1 MFVDEIKLSVSSGA
15 GGPGSVSFNNLNSK
29 TKPSGGSGGDG
40 GSVILQVNKELPDLS
55 HIMSN
60 SSLKAENGG
69 PGNKNFQNGT
79 SGENLIIEVPK
90 GTQVFIDDEMYADLH
105 DNNSSYELITGSKG
119 GRGNYELISKRN
131 PNPQICEQGIKR
143 KSLDVKLSYSLY
155 SDISIIGLPN
165 AGKSTLIQKLTNS
178 KAKIGDYE
186 FTTTSPNIG
195 VLNNSELLI
204 TICDLPGLLEGASDG
219 VGMGRRVLKHLR
231 NTKFI
236 IYLIDP
242 INDKFNISSQIS
254 MLENELFKF
263 DENYQSIKKLIV
275 INKSDQLSTTN
286 EEYLNISCLNENG
299 IDKLVSIIQEEFK
312 EDLPFIYSDFHKI
325 VLEQEDYFIEK
336 IENQFI
342 CSGELVTNMINISG
356 NKDSVLDEIFIRFEK
371 SVLSREINEMGAIDG
386 DTIVLGNL
394 EFEYKQ

>member
-29 TKPSGGSGGDG
+29 SKPSGGSGGDG
-40 GSVILQVNKELPDLS
+40 GSVILQVNEELPDLS

-79 SGENLIIEVPK
+79 SGQNLIIEVPK
-90 GTQVFIDDEMYADLH
+90 GTQVFIDNEMYADLH
-105 DNNSSYELITGSKG
+105 ENNSSYKLLSGSKG

-131 PNPQICEQGIKR
+131 HNPQICEQGVKR
-143 KSLDVKLSYSLY
+143 KSLDVRLSYSLY
-155 SDISIIGLPN
+155 SDISIVGLPN

-186 FTTTSPNIG
+186 FTTISPNIG
-195 VLNNSELLI
+195 VLNNSESLI
-204 TICDLPGLLEGASDG
+204 TICDLPGLLEGASEG

-242 INDKFNISSQIS
+242 INEKFNINSQIS
-254 MLENELFKF
+254 MLEDELSKF
-263 DENYQSIKKLIV
+263 DENYQSIKKLTV
-275 INKSDQLSTTN
+275 INKSDQLYTTN

-299 IDKLVSIIQEEFK
+299 IDELVSRIQKEFQ
-312 EDLPFIYSDFHKI
+312 EDLPIIYSEFHKI

-342 CSGELVTNMINISG
+342 CSGELVTNMVNISG

-371 SVLSREINEMGAIDG
+371 SVLSKEINEMGAIDG

>member
-131 PNPQICEQGIKR
+131 PNPQICEQGVKR

-195 VLNNSELLI
+195 VLNNSESLI

-242 INDKFNISSQIS
+242 INEKFNISSQIS

-263 DENYQSIKKLIV
+263 DENYQSFKKLIV
-275 INKSDQLSTTN
+275 INKSDQLSITN
-286 EEYLNISCLNENG
+286 AEYLNISCLNENG

-312 EDLPFIYSDFHKI
+312 EDLPIIYSEFHKI

-371 SVLSREINEMGAIDG
+371 SVLSREISEMGAIDG

>member
-1 MFVDEIKLSVSSGA
+1 MFVDEIKLSVFSGA

-155 SDISIIGLPN
+155 SDISIVGLPN

-195 VLNNSELLI
+195 VLNNSESLI

-275 INKSDQLSTTN
+275 INKSDKLTTPN
-286 EEYLNISCLNENG
+286 EEYLNISCLNEHG
-299 IDKLVSIIQEEFK
+299 IDMLVSKILDVFQDE
-312 EDLPFIYSDFHKI
+312 LPIIYSEFHKI
-325 VLEQEDYFIEK
+325 VLEQDDYFIEK

-371 SVLSREINEMGAIDG
+371 SVLSREISEMGAIDG

>member
-90 GTQVFIDDEMYADLH
+90 GTQVFIDNEMYADLH

-155 SDISIIGLPN
+155 SDISIVGLPN

-195 VLNNSELLI
+195 VLNNSESLI

-236 IYLIDP
+236 IFLIDP
-242 INDKFNISSQIS
+242 INEKFNISSQIS
-254 MLENELFKF
+254 MLEDELFKF

-275 INKSDQLSTTN
+275 INKSDKLTTPN
-286 EEYLNISCLNENG
+286 EEYLNISCFNEHG
-299 IDKLVSIIQEEFK
+299 IDVLVSKIQDVFQD
-312 EDLPFIYSDFHKI
+312 DLPIIYSEFHKI
-325 VLEQEDYFIEK
+325 VLEQDDYFIEK

-371 SVLSREINEMGAIDG
+371 SILSREISEMGAIDG

>member
-1 MFVDEIKLSVSSGA
+1 MFVDEINLSVSSGA

-79 SGENLIIEVPK
+79 SGKNLIIEVPR
-90 GTQVFIDDEMYADLH
+90 GTQVFIDNEMYADLH
-105 DNNSSYELITGSKG
+105 DNNSSYELLTGSKG

-131 PNPQICEQGIKR
+131 PNPQICEQGVKR
-143 KSLDVKLSYSLY
+143 KLLNLKLSFSLY
-155 SDISIIGLPN
+155 SDISIVGLPN
-165 AGKSTLIQKLTNS
+165 AGKSTLIQKITNS

-186 FTTTSPNIG
+186 FTTTIPNIG
-195 VLNNSELLI
+195 VLNNSELLL
-204 TICDLPGLLEGASDG
+204 TICDLPGLLEGASEG

-242 INDKFNISSQIS
+242 INEKFSINSQIS
-254 MLENELFKF
+254 MLDDELFKF
-263 DENYQSIKKLIV
+263 DENYQLIKKLIV
-275 INKSDQLSTTN
+275 INKSDQLSTKK
-286 EEYLNISCLNENG
+286 EGYLYISCLNENG
-299 IDKLVSIIQEEFK
+299 IDELVSRIQEEFQ
-312 EDLPFIYSDFHKI
+312 EDLPIIYSEFHKI

-336 IENQFI
+336 IENQYI
-342 CSGELVTNMINISG
+342 CTGELVSNMVNISG
-356 NKDSVLDEIFIRFEK
+356 NKDSVLDEIFFRFEN
-371 SVLSREINEMGAIDG
+371 SVLSKEINEMGAIDG

>member
-40 GSVILQVNKELPDLS
+40 GSVILRVNKELPDLS

-90 GTQVFIDDEMYADLH
+90 GTQVFIDNEMYADLH
-105 DNNSSYELITGSKG
+105 DNNSSYELLTGSKG
-119 GRGNYELISKRN
+119 GRGNYELTSKRN
-131 PNPQICEQGIKR
+131 PNPQICEQGVKR
-143 KSLDVKLSYSLY
+143 KSIDVKLSYSLY
-155 SDISIIGLPN
+155 SDISIVGLPN

-195 VLNNSELLI
+195 VLNNSESLI

-242 INDKFNISSQIS
+242 INEKFDISSQIS
-254 MLENELFKF
+254 MLEDELFKF

-275 INKSDQLSTTN
+275 INKSDKLSTPN
-286 EEYLNISCLNENG
+286 EKYLNISCLNDHG
-299 IDKLVSIIQEEFK
+299 INKLVSRIQDVFQD
-312 EDLPFIYSDFHKI
+312 DLPIIYSDFHKI
-325 VLEQEDYFIEK
+325 VLDQEDYFIEK
-336 IENQFI
+336 IENQYI
-342 CSGELVTNMINISG
+342 CSGQLVTNMINISG

-371 SVLSREINEMGAIDG
+371 SVLSKEISEMGAIDG

-394 EFEYKQ
+394 EFEYKH

>member
-1 MFVDEIKLSVSSGA
+1 MFVDEIKLSVSTGA

-90 GTQVFIDDEMYADLH
+90 GTQVFIDNEMYADLH

-155 SDISIIGLPN
+155 SDISIVGLPN

-195 VLNNSELLI
+195 VLNNSESLV

-242 INDKFNISSQIS
+242 INEKFNINSQIS
-254 MLENELFKF
+254 MLEDELFKF
-263 DENYQSIKKLIV
+263 DENYQSIKKLVV
-275 INKSDQLSTTN
+275 INKSDKLSTPN
-286 EEYLNISCLNENG
+286 EEYLNISCLNEHG
-299 IDKLVSIIQEEFK
+299 IDKLVSRIQDVFQD
-312 EDLPFIYSDFHKI
+312 DLPLIYSDFHKI

-371 SVLSREINEMGAIDG
+371 SVLSREISKMGAIDG

>member
-15 GGPGSVSFNNLNSK
+15 GGPGSVSFSNLNSK

-79 SGENLIIEVPK
+79 SGKNLIIEVPR
-90 GTQVFIDDEMYADLH
+90 GTQVFIDNEMYADLH
-105 DNNSSYELITGSKG
+105 DNNSSYELLTGSKG

-131 PNPQICEQGIKR
+131 PNPQICEQGVKR
-143 KSLDVKLSYSLY
+143 KSLDVKISYSLY
-155 SDISIIGLPN
+155 SDISIVGLPN

-242 INDKFNISSQIS
+242 INEKFNISSQIS
-254 MLENELFKF
+254 MLEDELFKF

-275 INKSDQLSTTN
+275 INKSDKLSTPN
-286 EEYLNISCLNENG
+286 MGYLNISCLNDDG
-299 IDKLVSIIQEEFK
+299 IDKLVSRIQDEFQD
-312 EDLPFIYSDFHKI
+312 DLPIIYSEFHKI

-336 IENQFI
+336 IENQYI

-371 SVLSREINEMGAIDG
+371 SVLSKEISEMGAIDG

>member
-40 GSVILQVNKELPDLS
+40 GSVFLQVNEELPDLS

-90 GTQVFIDDEMYADLH
+90 GTQVFIDNEMYADLH
-105 DNNSSYELITGSKG
+105 DNNSSYELIVGSKG

-131 PNPQICEQGIKR
+131 PNPQICEQGVKR
-143 KSLDVKLSYSLY
+143 KSLDIKLTYSIY
-155 SDISIIGLPN
+155 SDISIVGLPN

-195 VLNNSELLI
+195 VLNNSKAMI
-204 TICDLPGLLEGASDG
+204 TICDLPGLIEGASEG

-242 INDKFNISSQIS
+242 INEKFNISSQIS
-254 MLENELFKF
+254 MLEDELLKF

-275 INKSDQLSTTN
+275 INKSDKISIPKK
-286 EEYLNISCLNENG
+286 EYLYISCLNEYG
-299 IDKLVSIIQEEFK
+299 IDKLVSRIQDEFQD
-312 EDLPFIYSDFHKI
+312 DLPIIYSEFHKI
-325 VLEQEDYFIEK
+325 VLEQEGYSIEK

-342 CSGELVTNMINISG
+342 CSGELVANMINISG

-371 SVLSREINEMGAIDG
+371 SVLSREINEMGAVDG

>member
-29 TKPSGGSGGDG
+29 TKPSGGSGGNG

-155 SDISIIGLPN
+155 SDISIVGLPN

-195 VLNNSELLI
+195 VLNNSESLI

-242 INDKFNISSQIS
+242 INEKFNISSQIS
-254 MLENELFKF
+254 MLEDELFKF

-275 INKSDQLSTTN
+275 INKSDKLTTPN
-286 EEYLNISCLNENG
+286 EEYLNISCLNEHG
-299 IDKLVSIIQEEFK
+299 IEILVSKIQDVFQD
-312 EDLPFIYSDFHKI
+312 DLPIIYSEFHKI
-325 VLEQEDYFIEK
+325 VLEQDDYFIEK

-371 SVLSREINEMGAIDG
+371 SVLSREISEMGAIDG

>member
-1 MFVDEIKLSVSSGA
+1 MFVDEINLSVSSGA
-15 GGPGSVSFNNLNSK
+15 GGPGSVNFNNLNSK
-29 TKPSGGSGGDG
+29 TKPSGGSGGNG

-79 SGENLIIEVPK
+79 SGKNLIIEVPK
-90 GTQVFIDDEMYADLH
+90 GTQVFIDNEMYADLH
-105 DNNSSYELITGSKG
+105 DNNSSYELLTGSKG

-131 PNPQICEQGIKR
+131 PNPQICEQGVKR
-143 KSLDVKLSYSLY
+143 KLLNLKLSFSLY
-155 SDISIIGLPN
+155 SDISIVGLPN
-165 AGKSTLIQKLTNS
+165 AGKSTLIQKITNS

-195 VLNNSELLI
+195 VLNNSELLL
-204 TICDLPGLLEGASDG
+204 TICDLPGLLEGASEG

-242 INDKFNISSQIS
+242 INEKFSINSQIS
-254 MLENELFKF
+254 MLDDELFKF
-263 DENYQSIKKLIV
+263 DENYQLIKKLIV
-275 INKSDQLSTTN
+275 INKSDQLSTTK
-286 EEYLNISCLNENG
+286 EGYLYISCLNENG
-299 IDKLVSIIQEEFK
+299 IDELVSRIQEEFQ
-312 EDLPFIYSDFHKI
+312 EDLPIIYSEFHKI

-336 IENQFI
+336 IENQYI
-342 CSGELVTNMINISG
+342 CTGELVSNMVNISG
-356 NKDSVLDEIFIRFEK
+356 NKDSVLDEIFIRFEN
-371 SVLSREINEMGAIDG
+371 SVLSKKINEMGAIDG

>member
-1 MFVDEIKLSVSSGA
+1 MFVDEIKLSVSTGA

-79 SGENLIIEVPK
+79 SGENLIIQVPK
-90 GTQVFIDDEMYADLH
+90 GTQVIIDNEMYADLH
-105 DNNSSYELITGSKG
+105 DNNSSYELLTGSKG

-155 SDISIIGLPN
+155 SDISIVGLPN

-195 VLNNSELLI
+195 VLNNSESLV

-242 INDKFNISSQIS
+242 INEKFNINSQIS
-254 MLENELFKF
+254 MLEDELFKF
-263 DENYQSIKKLIV
+263 DENYQSIKKLVV
-275 INKSDQLSTTN
+275 INKSDKLSTPN
-286 EEYLNISCLNENG
+286 EEYLNISCLNEHG
-299 IDKLVSIIQEEFK
+299 IDKLVSRIQDVFQD
-312 EDLPFIYSDFHKI
+312 DLPLIYSDFHKI

-371 SVLSREINEMGAIDG
+371 SILSREISEMGAIDG

>member
-155 SDISIIGLPN
+155 SDISIVGLPN

-195 VLNNSELLI
+195 VLNNSESLI

-242 INDKFNISSQIS
+242 INEKFNISSQIS
-254 MLENELFKF
+254 MLEDELFKF

-275 INKSDQLSTTN
+275 INKSDKLTTLN
-286 EEYLNISCLNENG
+286 EEYLNISCLNEHG
-299 IDKLVSIIQEEFK
+299 IEILVSKIQDVFQD
-312 EDLPFIYSDFHKI
+312 DLPIIYSEFHKI
-325 VLEQEDYFIEK
+325 VLEQDDYFIEK

-371 SVLSREINEMGAIDG
+371 SVLSREISEMGAIDG

>member
-40 GSVILQVNKELPDLS
+40 GSVILQVNKVLPDLS

-155 SDISIIGLPN
+155 SDISIVGLPN

-195 VLNNSELLI
+195 VLNNSESLI

-242 INDKFNISSQIS
+242 INEKFNISSQIS
-254 MLENELFKF
+254 MLEDELFKF

-275 INKSDQLSTTN
+275 INKSDKLTIPN
-286 EEYLNISCLNENG
+286 EEYLNISCLNEHG
-299 IDKLVSIIQEEFK
+299 IEILVSKIQDVFQD
-312 EDLPFIYSDFHKI
+312 DLPIIYSEFHKI
-325 VLEQEDYFIEK
+325 VLEQDDYFIEK

-371 SVLSREINEMGAIDG
+371 SVLSREISEMGAIDG

>member
-90 GTQVFIDDEMYADLH
+90 GTQVFIDNEMYADLH

-131 PNPQICEQGIKR
+131 PNPQICEQGVKR

-155 SDISIIGLPN
+155 SDISIVGLPN

-195 VLNNSELLI
+195 VLNNSESLI

-242 INDKFNISSQIS
+242 INEKFNISSQIS
-254 MLENELFKF
+254 MLEDELFKF
-263 DENYQSIKKLIV
+263 DENYQSIKKLVV
-275 INKSDQLSTTN
+275 INKSDKLSTPN
-286 EEYLNISCLNENG
+286 EEYLNISCLNEHG
-299 IDKLVSIIQEEFK
+299 IDKLVSRIQDVFQD
-312 EDLPFIYSDFHKI
+312 DLPLIYSDFHKI

-371 SVLSREINEMGAIDG
+371 SILSREISEMGAIDG

>member
-1 MFVDEIKLSVSSGA
+1 MFVDEINLSVSSGA
-15 GGPGSVSFNNLNSK
+15 GGPGSVNFNNLNSK
-29 TKPSGGSGGDG
+29 TKPSGGSGGNG
-40 GSVILQVNKELPDLS
+40 GSVILQVNNELPDLS

-79 SGENLIIEVPK
+79 SGKNLIIEVPR
-90 GTQVFIDDEMYADLH
+90 GTQVFIDNEMYADLH
-105 DNNSSYELITGSKG
+105 DNNSSYELLTGSKG

-131 PNPQICEQGIKR
+131 PNPQICEQGVKR

-155 SDISIIGLPN
+155 SDISIVGLPN

-195 VLNNSELLI
+195 VLNNSESLI

-242 INDKFNISSQIS
+242 INDKFNISSQIL

-312 EDLPFIYSDFHKI
+312 EDLPIIYSDFHKI

-371 SVLSREINEMGAIDG
+371 SVLSREINKMGAIDG

>member
-1 MFVDEIKLSVSSGA
+1 MFVDEINLSVSSGA

-40 GSVILQVNKELPDLS
+40 GSVILQVNKKLPDLS

-79 SGENLIIEVPK
+79 SGKNLIIEVPK
-90 GTQVFIDDEMYADLH
+90 GTQVFIDNEMYADLH
-105 DNNSSYELITGSKG
+105 DNNSSYELLTGSKG

-131 PNPQICEQGIKR
+131 PNPQICEQGVKR
-143 KSLDVKLSYSLY
+143 KLLNLKLSFSLY
-155 SDISIIGLPN
+155 SDISIVGLPN
-165 AGKSTLIQKLTNS
+165 AGKSTLIQKITNS

-186 FTTTSPNIG
+186 FTTTIPNIG
-195 VLNNSELLI
+195 VLNNSELLL
-204 TICDLPGLLEGASDG
+204 TICDLPGLLEGASEG

-242 INDKFNISSQIS
+242 INEKFSINSQIS
-254 MLENELFKF
+254 MLDDELFKF
-263 DENYQSIKKLIV
+263 DENYQLIKKLIV
-275 INKSDQLSTTN
+275 INKSDQLSTTK
-286 EEYLNISCLNENG
+286 EGYLYISCLNENG
-299 IDKLVSIIQEEFK
+299 IDELLSRIQEEFQ
-312 EDLPFIYSDFHKI
+312 EDLPIIYSEFHKI

-336 IENQFI
+336 IENQYI
-342 CSGELVTNMINISG
+342 CTGELVSNMVNISG
-356 NKDSVLDEIFIRFEK
+356 NKDSVLDEIFIRFEN
-371 SVLSREINEMGAIDG
+371 SVLSKEINEMGAIDG

>member
-90 GTQVFIDDEMYADLH
+90 GTQVFIDNEMYADLH

-143 KSLDVKLSYSLY
+143 KSLDVKLSYSIY

-195 VLNNSELLI
+195 VLNNSESLI
-204 TICDLPGLLEGASDG
+204 TICDLPGLLEGASEG

-325 VLEQEDYFIEK
+325 VLKQEDYFIEK

>member
-90 GTQVFIDDEMYADLH
+90 GTQVLIDNEMYADLH

-131 PNPQICEQGIKR
+131 PNPQICEQGVKR

-155 SDISIIGLPN
+155 SDISIVGLPN

-195 VLNNSELLI
+195 VLNNSESLI

-242 INDKFNISSQIS
+242 INEKFNMSSQIS
-254 MLENELFKF
+254 MLEDELFKF
-263 DENYQSIKKLIV
+263 DENYQSIKKLVV
-275 INKSDQLSTTN
+275 INKSDKLSTLN
-286 EEYLNISCLNENG
+286 EEYLNISCLNEHG
-299 IDKLVSIIQEEFK
+299 IDKLVSRIQDEFQD
-312 EDLPFIYSDFHKI
+312 DLSIIYSEFHKI

-371 SVLSREINEMGAIDG
+371 SVLSREISEMGAIDG

>member
-1 MFVDEIKLSVSSGA
+1 MFVDEINLSVSSGA

-40 GSVILQVNKELPDLS
+40 GSVILQVNEELPDLS

-90 GTQVFIDDEMYADLH
+90 GTQVFIDNEMYADLH
-105 DNNSSYELITGSKG
+105 DNNSSYELLTGSKG

-131 PNPQICEQGIKR
+131 PNPQICEQGVKR

-155 SDISIIGLPN
+155 SDISIVGLPN

-195 VLNNSELLI
+195 VLNNSESLI

-242 INDKFNISSQIS
+242 INEKFNISSQIS
-254 MLENELFKF
+254 MLEDELFKF

-275 INKSDQLSTTN
+275 INKSDKLTTPN
-286 EEYLNISCLNENG
+286 EEYLNISCFNEHG
-299 IDKLVSIIQEEFK
+299 IDVLVSKIQDVFQD
-312 EDLPFIYSDFHKI
+312 DLPIIYSEFHKI
-325 VLEQEDYFIEK
+325 VLEQDDYFIEK

-371 SVLSREINEMGAIDG
+371 SVLSSEINEMGAIDG

>member
-40 GSVILQVNKELPDLS
+40 GNVILHVNEELPDLS

-79 SGENLIIEVPK
+79 SGEDLIIEVPN
-90 GTQVFIDDEMYADLH
+90 GTQVFIDNEMYADLH
-105 DNNSSYELITGSKG
+105 DNNSTYELLGGSKG

-131 PNPQICEQGIKR
+131 PNPQICEQGVKR
-143 KSLDVKLSYSLY
+143 KSLDIKLSYSLY
-155 SDISIIGLPN
+155 SDISIVGLPN

-178 KAKIGDYE
+178 RAKIGDYE

-195 VLNNSELLI
+195 VLNNSESLI
-204 TICDLPGLLEGASDG
+204 TICDLPGLIKGASDG
-219 VGMGRRVLKHLR
+219 VGMGKRVLKHLR
-231 NTKFI
+231 NTKYI

-242 INDKFNISSQIS
+242 INEKFNINSQIS
-254 MLENELFKF
+254 LLDEELLKF
-263 DENYQSIKKLIV
+263 DANYQSIKKLIV
-275 INKSDQLSTTN
+275 INKSDKLSKPN
-286 EEYLNISCLNENG
+286 EDYMYISCLNENG
-299 IDKLVSIIQEEFK
+299 IDKLVSRIQKEFK
-312 EDLPFIYSDFHKI
+312 ADLQIIYSEFHKI
-325 VLEQEDYFIEK
+325 VLEQDDYFIEK
-336 IENQFI
+336 KENQFI

-356 NKDSVLDEIFIRFEK
+356 NKDSVLDEILIRFEK
-371 SVLSREINEMGAIDG
+371 SVLSKKINEMGAIDG

-394 EFEYKQ
+394 EFEYKH

>member
-131 PNPQICEQGIKR
+131 PNPQICEQGVKR

-195 VLNNSELLI
+195 VLNNSESLI

-242 INDKFNISSQIS
+242 INEKFNISSQIS

-263 DENYQSIKKLIV
+263 DENYQSFKKLIV
-275 INKSDQLSTTN
+275 INKSDQLSITN
-286 EEYLNISCLNENG
+286 AEYLNISCLNENG

-312 EDLPFIYSDFHKI
+312 EDLPIIYSEFHKI

-371 SVLSREINEMGAIDG
+371 SVLSSEINEMGAIDG

>member
-79 SGENLIIEVPK
+79 SGEDLIIEVPK
-90 GTQVFIDDEMYADLH
+90 GTQVFIDNEMYADLH

-155 SDISIIGLPN
+155 SDISIVGLPN

-195 VLNNSELLI
+195 VLNNSESLI

-254 MLENELFKF
+254 MLENELLKF

-286 EEYLNISCLNENG
+286 EDYLNISCLNEKG

-312 EDLPFIYSDFHKI
+312 EDLPIIYSDFHKI

-342 CSGELVTNMINISG
+342 CYGELVSNMINISG

>member
-79 SGENLIIEVPK
+79 SGANLIIEVPK
-90 GTQVFIDDEMYADLH
+90 GTQVFIDNEMYADLH

-131 PNPQICEQGIKR
+131 PNPQICEQGVKR

-155 SDISIIGLPN
+155 SDISIVGLPN

-195 VLNNSELLI
+195 VLNNSESLV

-242 INDKFNISSQIS
+242 VNEKFNISSQIS
-254 MLENELFKF
+254 MLEDELFKF

-275 INKSDQLSTTN
+275 INKSDKLTTPN
-286 EEYLNISCLNENG
+286 EEYLNISCLNEHG
-299 IDKLVSIIQEEFK
+299 IDKLVSRIQDVFQD
-312 EDLPFIYSDFHKI
+312 DLPLIYSDFHKI

-371 SVLSREINEMGAIDG
+371 SILSREISEMGAIDG

>member
-40 GSVILQVNKELPDLS
+40 GSVILQVNNELPDLS

-155 SDISIIGLPN
+155 SDISIVGLPN

-195 VLNNSELLI
+195 VLNNSESLI

-242 INDKFNISSQIS
+242 INEKFNISSQIS

-275 INKSDQLSTTN
+275 INKSDKLTTPN
-286 EEYLNISCLNENG
+286 EEYLNISCLNEHG
-299 IDKLVSIIQEEFK
+299 IDILVSKILDVFQDE
-312 EDLPFIYSDFHKI
+312 LPIIYSEFHKI
-325 VLEQEDYFIEK
+325 VLEQDDYFIEK

-371 SVLSREINEMGAIDG
+371 SVLSREISEMGAIDG

>member
-1 MFVDEIKLSVSSGA
+1 MFVDEIKLSVSTGA

-79 SGENLIIEVPK
+79 SGDDLIIEVPK
-90 GTQVFIDDEMYADLH
+90 GTQVFIDNEMYADLH
-105 DNNSSYELITGSKG
+105 DNNSSYELLKGSKG

-155 SDISIIGLPN
+155 SDISIVGLPN

-195 VLNNSELLI
+195 VLNNSESLI

-242 INDKFNISSQIS
+242 INDKFNIISQIS

-263 DENYQSIKKLIV
+263 DENYKSIKKLIV

-336 IENQFI
+336 IKNQFI

-371 SVLSREINEMGAIDG
+371 SVLSREISEMGAIDG

>member
-90 GTQVFIDDEMYADLH
+90 GTQVFIDNEMYADLH

-155 SDISIIGLPN
+155 SDISIVGLPN

-195 VLNNSELLI
+195 VLNNSESLV

-242 INDKFNISSQIS
+242 INEKFNISSQIS
-254 MLENELFKF
+254 MLEDELFKF

-275 INKSDQLSTTN
+275 INKSDKLSTPN
-286 EEYLNISCLNENG
+286 EEYLNISCLNEHG
-299 IDKLVSIIQEEFK
+299 IDKLVSRIQDVFQD
-312 EDLPFIYSDFHKI
+312 DLPLIYSDFHKI